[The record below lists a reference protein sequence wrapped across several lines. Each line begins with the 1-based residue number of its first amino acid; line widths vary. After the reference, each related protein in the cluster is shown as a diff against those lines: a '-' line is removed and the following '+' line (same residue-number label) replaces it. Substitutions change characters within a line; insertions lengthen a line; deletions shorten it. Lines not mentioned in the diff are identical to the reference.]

1 MITFMDTLTIRETAL
16 HTGLTTHTLRYYERL
31 GLIIV
36 ARSASGHR
44 RYRKSDLEWIQV
56 LICLRDTGMP
66 IQRMIEFARLVR
78 EGESTI
84 PNRVALLKAHR
95 GEVLANLD
103 RHRRYLQMIEQKIGS
118 YATFEMADS
127 R

>member
-1 MITFMDTLTIRETAL
+1 MITFTDTLTIRETAL
-16 HTGLTTHTLRYYERL
+16 RTGLTTHTLRYYERL

-66 IQRMIEFARLVR
+66 IQRMIEFAKLVR

-84 PNRVALLKAHR
+84 PNRVALLKTHR
-95 GEVLANLD
+95 GEVLANLA
-103 RHRRYLQMIEQKIGS
+103 RHQRYLQMIEQKIGS

>member
-1 MITFMDTLTIRETAL
+1 MITFTDTLTIRETAL
-16 HTGLTTHTLRYYERL
+16 RTGLTTHTLRYYERL
-31 GLIIV
+31 GLIIA
-36 ARSASGHR
+36 ARSPSGHR
-44 RYRKSDLEWIQV
+44 RYRKKDLEWIKV

-84 PNRVALLKAHR
+84 PNRVALLKRHR

-103 RHRRYLQMIEQKIGS
+103 RHRRYLQMIEQKIQS
-118 YATFEMADS
+118 YATFEIAD
-127 R
+127 RK